1 MVQILSLYY
10 YTMKDIIFTMFEKHS
25 SDKNCHTILK
35 IFISITTME
44 DKGDLWSQLFL
55 NFVFIFLV
63 NND

>member
-10 YTMKDIIFTMFEKHS
+10 YTMKDIIFTLFEKHS
-25 SDKNCHTILK
+25 SDKNCHIILK